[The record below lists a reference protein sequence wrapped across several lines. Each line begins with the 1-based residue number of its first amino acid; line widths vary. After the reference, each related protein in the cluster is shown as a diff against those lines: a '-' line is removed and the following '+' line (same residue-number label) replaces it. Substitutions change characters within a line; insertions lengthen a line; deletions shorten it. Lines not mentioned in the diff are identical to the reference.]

1 MELQRWSWIHGWL
14 FSVCLF
20 VCRPPLLST
29 HRSISLRVH
38 VGPPHPLVFLDP
50 RVGAWSRRWP
60 CYPMLQRWR
69 RTWWIV
75 RPGRRLLPLSSLQHS
90 APVRW
95 IDRLSYTVRATAF
108 NSQYNQQ
115 VLICFYFLIHISHI
129 CEVVWPF
136 PHVASSCSE
145 LFTTEVSHLRTLRVL
160 DQVFYQK
167 MRTVLNSDEL
177 ACIFPN
183 LPQVYELHGQCL
195 STIAAKGL
203 WKCLYTGLVVTF

>member
-14 FSVCLF
+14 FSVYLF

-38 VGPPHPLVFLDP
+38 VGPPHPPVFLDP

-60 CYPMLQRWR
+60 CYPMLQHWR
-69 RTWWIV
+69 MTWWIV

-136 PHVASSCSE
+136 PLSSCGLILFRAVHHWGVPPANLTGPGPGFLSEDEDCPELWRAGLHLPQLASS
-145 LFTTEVSHLRTLRVL
+145 LRAPRS
-160 DQVFYQK
+160 VF
-167 MRTVLNSDEL
+167 VHHS
-177 ACIFPN
+177 C
-183 LPQVYELHGQCL
+183 
-195 STIAAKGL
+195 
-203 WKCLYTGLVVTF
+203 